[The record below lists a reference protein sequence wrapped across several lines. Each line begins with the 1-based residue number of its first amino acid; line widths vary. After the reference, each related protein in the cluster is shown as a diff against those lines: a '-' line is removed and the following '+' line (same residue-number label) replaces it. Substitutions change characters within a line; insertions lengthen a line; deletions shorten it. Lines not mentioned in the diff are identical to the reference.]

1 VNRLH
6 VDLDESLIKSNRAVS
21 IAVDASGVKVHNG
34 GDWIR
39 QVWKAK
45 KGYLKIHLAVNI
57 KTGQVVS
64 MDVSFEKVGDGKR
77 LKRLIKR
84 AKENK
89 IRVKR
94 ILGDGSYD
102 SKANFNFLTQ
112 EGIKPVIKVRKG
124 SLAKSRGSQARKLAV
139 IEQKIFK
146 PKAWSRIHRFGY
158 RWRVEGAF
166 SVIRRVFGEY
176 VNAKFVNMAK
186 EMAMK
191 TSIYNGFIK
200 AMV

>member
-1 VNRLH
+1 V
-6 VDLDESLIKSNRAVS
+6 
-21 IAVDASGVKVHNG
+21 
-34 GDWIR
+34 
-39 QVWKAK
+39 K
-45 KGYLKIHLAVNI
+45 KGYLKIHFAVNI

-64 MDVSFEKVGDGKR
+64 MDVSSEKVGDGKR

-84 AKENK
+84 AKEK
-89 IRVKR
+89 KVRVKKVFC
-94 ILGDGSYD
+94 DGSYD

-124 SLAKSRGSQARKLAV
+124 SVPRSRGSQARKLAV

-166 SVIRRVFGEY
+166 SVIKRVFGEY
-176 VNAKFVNMAK
+176 VTARKFVNMAK

-191 TSIYNGFIK
+191 ASIYNGFIK